1 MDKSCPNVYT
11 NKSVSNIFPKRISE
25 ALSTDTEFLLSKTEG
40 TYILTSFSFIS
51 LCVTAQIHTRM
62 ALQEYVVG
70 FRPLFSGVVFLFFI
84 TLILLWLKKDSRL
97 NTIDGPRG
105 WPIIGIGF
113 ELPPKSPEVFKNWAR
128 QYGEIFKLRVG
139 MNNWVVVNT
148 PEGVKEIF
156 DKQVSS

>member
-1 MDKSCPNVYT
+1 
-11 NKSVSNIFPKRISE
+11 
-25 ALSTDTEFLLSKTEG
+25 
-40 TYILTSFSFIS
+40 
-51 LCVTAQIHTRM
+51 M
-62 ALQEYVVG
+62 AMQELIVG
-70 FRPLFSGVVFLFFI
+70 FNPLVLGVVLLFFI

-113 ELPPKSPEVFKNWAR
+113 ELPPKSHEAFKNWAR

-156 DKQVSS
+156 DKQVSSCLLVDF